1 MKRSDLKRIIKEEIQ
16 KVLKEV
22 TDYDFSGAK
31 LKSSIKRAGS
41 EGQAVVKEFFPKGFK
56 SQPYAAKALRDHDT
70 SHIKARMGQ
79 RYAPMF
85 VHVQYHEFEDQ
96 AGETYS
102 VHQKQYYNSNF
113 DKQDPNFDPGVTVLT
128 LTKKADPDNPS
139 PQAKKDIPLG
149 QVIVKTDEYIKDLK
163 QLNITKR
170 VS

>member
-1 MKRSDLKRIIKEEIQ
+1 MKRSDLKRVIKEEIQ

-31 LKSSIKRAGS
+31 LKSSIKKPDMF
-41 EGQAVVKEFFPKGFK
+41 GQQAFDEFFPKGSK
-56 SQPYAAKALRDHDT
+56 SEMKAMQALKDHDR
-70 SHIKARMGQ
+70 SPIKARMGQ

-96 AGETYS
+96 AGEKYS
-102 VHQKQYYNSNF
+102 VHQRQYYNSNF
-113 DKQDPNFDPGVTVLT
+113 DKQDPKFDPGVTVLT